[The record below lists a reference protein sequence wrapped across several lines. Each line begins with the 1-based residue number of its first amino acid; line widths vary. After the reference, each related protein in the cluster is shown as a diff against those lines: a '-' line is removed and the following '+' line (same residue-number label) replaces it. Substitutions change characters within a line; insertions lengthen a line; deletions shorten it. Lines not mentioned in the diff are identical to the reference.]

1 MIVTWSLLLVPLSLA
16 LTYVV
21 PVSAPWVFAVAALA
35 IVPLAEWI
43 RRATEQLG
51 QRSGPAVGGLL
62 SVTFGNVAELVIA
75 LFMLAKGQHSVVK
88 AQITGSIIGNGLLGL
103 GVAIL
108 VGSWGRDHQ
117 KLRREPAGLLSSLL
131 VLILIALLLP
141 ALFDLAERSVADAA
155 VRIKHDQHLSLGV
168 AVVLIGVYVAYL
180 FHTLYTHRPVFADGE
195 ETGEARWSVAKSL
208 AVLVAGTAALTWE
221 AEIVSGAVESAAA
234 RLGLSTF
241 FLGIT
246 VLAVIGNAAEYLTAA
261 YYARIDGMGV
271 AFQISLGATI
281 QVAILIA
288 PLLVLASYAVGEP
301 LDLVFANPLELIAV
315 AGVALS
321 VTSIA
326 LDGVTTWFEGLL
338 LIAVYLL
345 LALAFFFATPP
356 A

>member
-1 MIVTWSLLLVPLSLA
+1 MIVTWSLLLVPVSLL

-21 PVSAPWVFAVAALA
+21 PASPPWIFGVSTLA

-51 QRSGPAVGGLL
+51 RRSGPAVGGLL

-75 LFMLAKGQHSVVK
+75 LFMLARGQHAVVK

-108 VGSWGRDHQ
+108 VGSWGRQEQ
-117 KLRREPAGLLSSLL
+117 KIRREPAGLLSNLL
-131 VLILIALLLP
+131 ILVLIALLLP
-141 ALFDLAERSVADAA
+141 ALFDLAEQHGADPAT
-155 VRIKHDQHLSLGV
+155 RIEHDLHLSLGV
-168 AVVLIGVYVAYL
+168 ALVLIAVYVAYL
-180 FHTLYTHRPVFADGE
+180 FYTLYTHRLIFAAE
-195 ETGEARWSVAKSL
+195 EVDEEARWSIGKSI
-208 AVLVAGTAALTWE
+208 AVLLAGTIALTVE
-221 AEIVSGAVESAAA
+221 AEIVSSVVEAAA
-234 RLGLSTF
+234 ERLGLTTF

-261 YYARIDGMGV
+261 YYARIDRMGV
-271 AFQISLGATI
+271 ALQISVGATI

-288 PLLVLASYAVGEP
+288 PLLVLISYLMGQP
-301 LDLVFANPLELIAV
+301 MDLVFSNPLELIAV
-315 AGVALS
+315 AGVALA

-326 LDGVTTWFEGLL
+326 LDGITTWFEGVL

-345 LALAFFFATPP
+345 LALAFFFATPMG
-356 A
+356 

>member
-1 MIVTWSLLLVPLSLA
+1 
-16 LTYVV
+16 
-21 PVSAPWVFAVAALA
+21 
-35 IVPLAEWI
+35 LAEWI

-75 LFMLAKGQHSVVK
+75 VFMLTKGQHSVVK

-108 VGSWGRDHQ
+108 VGSWGRQQQ
-117 KLRREPAGLLSSLL
+117 KVRRDSAGLLSTLL
-131 VLILIALLLP
+131 ILVLIALLVP
-141 ALFDLAERSVADAA
+141 ALFDLAEQNTADPAT
-155 VRIKHDQHLSLGV
+155 RLKHDLHLSLGV
-168 AVVLIGVYVAYL
+168 ALVLIAVYAAYL
-180 FHTLYTHRPVFADGE
+180 YYSLSSKRSGFADEHGAE
-195 ETGEARWSVAKSL
+195 EARWSVGKSL
-208 AVLVAGTAALTWE
+208 AILLGGTIALTVE
-221 AEIVSGAVESAAA
+221 AEIVSSVVEAAA
-234 RLGLSTF
+234 ERLGLTTF

-261 YYARIDGMGV
+261 YYARINRMGV
-271 AFQISLGATI
+271 ALQISVGATI

-288 PLLVLASYAVGEP
+288 PLLVLISYLLGQP
-301 LDLVFANPLELIAV
+301 MDLVFSNPLELIAV

-321 VTSIA
+321 VTAIA

-345 LALAFFFATPP
+345 LALAFFFATPM